1 VLNSSQGHQEILPLF
16 SLCTLNVTHTPNR
29 RALLVLI
36 NEHPPGPPTPYH
48 SQFLMISALYPI
60 RIKARER
67 LFCIDLPPVFELR
80 VTIPGCDGE
89 SQKGLLDRFQG
100 LNCSEF
106 VFAICYAPPIVLLAF
121 TTLSAATNPL
131 EFVVAAPQSLIPPVV
146 SKTSSFFA

>member
-1 VLNSSQGHQEILPLF
+1 
-16 SLCTLNVTHTPNR
+16 
-29 RALLVLI
+29 
-36 NEHPPGPPTPYH
+36 
-48 SQFLMISALYPI
+48 MISALYPI

-146 SKTSSFFA
+146 SKTSSFFAWEIPPRAGLDAFPSLFLKPDHSFGMNRQH